1 MTFVISSILQTY
13 SINNWVSVLMVTFTA
28 SLNRVSKK
36 YVSVPI
42 FMSAC
47 FVVSVMATDVSAQ
60 NTHNFQNISAE
71 DSLRA
76 GLMASEVLEAER
88 QAFVVARQAI
98 ATSNA
103 KNNLTG
109 NFALSGSHLQT
120 DEKDSA
126 GGFTSSN
133 KRVGAVTLKK
143 QLYDF
148 GEADSRMEAARYGM
162 DSARASYMGAEQ
174 QVILDI
180 LSAHL
185 KVITAQKAFDIRTAN
200 RERLDAQT
208 QAENIKLDAGTS
220 TPTRL
225 AEAEARLARAVS
237 DQILAEAELISAQE
251 AYNSLTHNSLANS
264 SLANSS
270 LANNSSD
277 SLGNFRLLPLNLEK
291 VTLPASLQDAEQMAI
306 REHPSILAGLALEKQ
321 AAMEFQILKTSLL
334 PKVNLSLSA
343 VQNDQKGTSM
353 DKDEVT
359 TKLEFST
366 PFLVTEGS
374 RAADRRA
381 MAGLNQM
388 RAQLAETR
396 RVVGLA
402 ARKAYRD
409 YQAAQGQLGSVEAEI
424 RAARL
429 VASGTASEVE
439 YGLKTFLDL
448 LDAEQLLSDTEL
460 RLVQTQEAIVLNGYR
475 LLQATGQLSVEMF
488 LPADI
493 LPALDSIN
501 DPASRYPFIIAIPS
515 KSRVQ

>member
-1 MTFVISSILQTY
+1 
-13 SINNWVSVLMVTFTA
+13 MVTFTA

-36 YVSVPI
+36 YVSAPI

-60 NTHNFQNISAE
+60 NTQISQNISAE

-396 RVVGLA
+396 RVASLA

>member
-1 MTFVISSILQTY
+1 
-13 SINNWVSVLMVTFTA
+13 MVTFTA

-47 FVVSVMATDVSAQ
+47 FVVSVMATDVLAQ

>member
-1 MTFVISSILQTY
+1 
-13 SINNWVSVLMVTFTA
+13 MVTFTA

-36 YVSVPI
+36 YVSAPI

-60 NTHNFQNISAE
+60 NTQISQNISAE

-251 AYNSLTHNSLANS
+251 AYHSLTHNSLTHNSLANS
-264 SLANSS
+264 SLGNSS
-270 LANNSSD
+270 SE
-277 SLGNFRLLPLNLEK
+277 SLGDFRLLPLNLDK

>member
-1 MTFVISSILQTY
+1 
-13 SINNWVSVLMVTFTA
+13 MVTFTA

-148 GEADSRMEAARYGM
+148 GEADSRMEAARYGL

-251 AYNSLTHNSLANS
+251 AYNSLTHNSLANN

-270 LANNSSD
+270 LGNSSLGNNSSD

>member
-1 MTFVISSILQTY
+1 
-13 SINNWVSVLMVTFTA
+13 MVTFIA

-60 NTHNFQNISAE
+60 NTQNSQNISAE

-148 GEADSRMEAARYGM
+148 GEADSRMEAARYGL

-251 AYNSLTHNSLANS
+251 AYHSLTHNSLAN
-264 SLANSS
+264 NS
-270 LANNSSD
+270 LANNSSE
-277 SLGNFRLLPLNLEK
+277 SLGDFRLLPLNLDK
-291 VTLPASLQDAEQMAI
+291 VTLPESLQDAEQMAI

-515 KSRVQ
+515 TSRVQ

>member
-1 MTFVISSILQTY
+1 
-13 SINNWVSVLMVTFTA
+13 MVTFIA

-251 AYNSLTHNSLANS
+251 AYNSLTHNSLANN

-270 LANNSSD
+270 LGNSSLGNNSSD
-277 SLGNFRLLPLNLEK
+277 SLGNFRLLPLNLDK

-515 KSRVQ
+515 TSRVQ

>member
-1 MTFVISSILQTY
+1 
-13 SINNWVSVLMVTFTA
+13 MVTFTA

-148 GEADSRMEAARYGM
+148 GEADSRMEAARYGL

-237 DQILAEAELISAQE
+237 DQILAEAELISVQE

>member
-1 MTFVISSILQTY
+1 
-13 SINNWVSVLMVTFTA
+13 MVTFIA

-60 NTHNFQNISAE
+60 NTQNSQNISAE

-133 KRVGAVTLKK
+133 KSVGAVTLKK

-251 AYNSLTHNSLANS
+251 AYNSLTHNSLANN

-270 LANNSSD
+270 LGNSSLGNNSSD
-277 SLGNFRLLPLNLEK
+277 SLGNFRLLPLNLDK

>member
-1 MTFVISSILQTY
+1 
-13 SINNWVSVLMVTFTA
+13 MVTFTA

-47 FVVSVMATDVSAQ
+47 FVVGVMATDVSAQ

-120 DEKDSA
+120 DEKDIA

-251 AYNSLTHNSLANS
+251 AYHSLTHNSLAN
-264 SLANSS
+264 NS
-270 LANNSSD
+270 LANNSSE
-277 SLGNFRLLPLNLEK
+277 SLGDFRLLPLNLDK
-291 VTLPASLQDAEQMAI
+291 VTLPESLQDAEQMAI

-448 LDAEQLLSDTEL
+448 LDAEQLLSDTES

-515 KSRVQ
+515 TSRVQ

>member
-1 MTFVISSILQTY
+1 
-13 SINNWVSVLMVTFTA
+13 MVTFTA

-264 SLANSS
+264 SLAN
-270 LANNSSD
+270 NSSD
-277 SLGNFRLLPLNLEK
+277 SLGNFRLLPLNLDK

>member
-1 MTFVISSILQTY
+1 
-13 SINNWVSVLMVTFTA
+13 MVTFTA

-270 LANNSSD
+270 LANNFSD

>member
-1 MTFVISSILQTY
+1 
-13 SINNWVSVLMVTFTA
+13 MVTFTA
-28 SLNRVSKK
+28 CLNRVSTK

-47 FVVSVMATDVSAQ
+47 FTVSVMATDVSAQ
-60 NTHNFQNISAE
+60 NTQNTENISAE

-76 GLMASEVLEAER
+76 GLMVSEVLEAER

-103 KNNLTG
+103 ENNLTG

-120 DEKDSA
+120 DAKDTA
-126 GGFTSSN
+126 GGFASSN
-133 KRVGAVTLKK
+133 SRVGSVTLKK
-143 QLYDF
+143 QIYDF

-162 DSARASYMGAEQ
+162 DRARAGYMSAEQ

-185 KVITAQKAFDIRTAN
+185 KVITAQKAYHIRTAN
-200 RERLDAQT
+200 RERLEAQT

-237 DQILAEAELISAQE
+237 NEILAEAELISAKE
-251 AYNSLTHNSLANS
+251 AYNSLTGNSLGGNS
-264 SLANSS
+264 LSVNYSE
-270 LANNSSD
+270 
-277 SLGNFRLLPLNLEK
+277 SLGDFRLLPLYLDGI
-291 VTLPASLQDAEQMAI
+291 TLPASLQDAEQMAI
-306 REHPSILAGLALEKQ
+306 REHPSILVGLAQEKQ
-321 AAMEFQILKTSLL
+321 AAMEFKILKTSLL

-353 DKDEVT
+353 DKDEVI

-381 MAGLNQM
+381 IAGLSQT

-396 RVVGLA
+396 RIVGLA

-409 YQAAQGQLGSVEAEI
+409 YQAAGAQLGSVEAEI

-429 VASGTASEVE
+429 VATGTASEVE
-439 YGLKTFLDL
+439 YGLKTFLDQ

-460 RLVQTQEAIVLNGYR
+460 RFAQTQEAILLNGYR

>member
-1 MTFVISSILQTY
+1 
-13 SINNWVSVLMVTFTA
+13 MVTFTA
-28 SLNRVSKK
+28 WLNRVSQK
-36 YVSVPI
+36 YVTASLYLIAFIAVGI
-42 FMSAC
+42 L
-47 FVVSVMATDVSAQ
+47 TTEVSAQ
-60 NTHNFQNISAE
+60 NTPNPQNISAE

-76 GLMASEVLEAER
+76 GLMASDILEAER
-88 QAFVVARQAI
+88 QAFVVARQAV

-109 NFALSGSHLQT
+109 NLALSGSHVQT
-120 DEKDSA
+120 DAKDTA

-133 KRVGAVTLKK
+133 SRVGSITLKK
-143 QLYDF
+143 QIYDF
-148 GEADSRMEAARYGM
+148 GEADTRMQAARYGM
-162 DSARASYMGAEQ
+162 DSARAAYMGAEQ

-200 RERLDAQT
+200 KERLQAQT

-225 AEAEARLARAVS
+225 AEAEARLARALS
-237 DQILAEAELISAQE
+237 DEILAEADLISAQE
-251 AYNSLTHNSLANS
+251 AYNSLTGLNDFA
-264 SLANSS
+264 
-270 LANNSSD
+270 
-277 SLGNFRLLPLNLEK
+277 LLPLNLDM
-291 VTLPASLQDAEQMAI
+291 VTLPTSIQQAEQIAS
-306 REHPSILAGLALEKQ
+306 REHPSILAGLAQEKQ
-321 AAMEFQILKTSLL
+321 AAIEFKILKTSLL
-334 PKVNLSLSA
+334 PKVNFSLSA

-381 MAGLNQM
+381 AAGLSQT

-396 RVVGLA
+396 RVIRLA

-409 YQAAQGQLGSVEAEI
+409 YQAAGAQLGSVEAEI

-439 YGLKTFLDL
+439 YGLKTFLEQ

-501 DPASRYPFIIAIPS
+501 DPASRYPFIIAITS

>member
-1 MTFVISSILQTY
+1 
-13 SINNWVSVLMVTFTA
+13 
-28 SLNRVSKK
+28 
-36 YVSVPI
+36 
-42 FMSAC
+42 MSAC

-60 NTHNFQNISAE
+60 NTQNSQNISAE

-148 GEADSRMEAARYGM
+148 GEADSRMEAARYGL

-251 AYNSLTHNSLANS
+251 AYHSLTHNSLAN
-264 SLANSS
+264 NS
-270 LANNSSD
+270 LANNSSE
-277 SLGNFRLLPLNLEK
+277 SLGDFRLLPLNLDK
-291 VTLPASLQDAEQMAI
+291 VTLPESLQDAEQMAI

>member
-1 MTFVISSILQTY
+1 
-13 SINNWVSVLMVTFTA
+13 
-28 SLNRVSKK
+28 
-36 YVSVPI
+36 
-42 FMSAC
+42 
-47 FVVSVMATDVSAQ
+47 
-60 NTHNFQNISAE
+60 
-71 DSLRA
+71 
-76 GLMASEVLEAER
+76 MASEVLEAER

-98 ATSNA
+98 ATSNS

-109 NFALSGSHLQT
+109 NFSLIGSHLRT
-120 DEKDSA
+120 DEKDTA

-133 KRVGAVTLKK
+133 KRIGAVTLKK

-174 QVILDI
+174 QVILDVLI
-180 LSAHL
+180 AHL

-225 AEAEARLARAVS
+225 AEAEARLARAMS

-251 AYNSLTHNSLANS
+251 AYNSLTHNSLAN
-264 SLANSS
+264 NSS
-270 LANNSSD
+270 ESFGDFGLQ
-277 SLGNFRLLPLNLEK
+277 PLNLDK
-291 VTLPASLQDAEQMAI
+291 ITLPASLQDAEQMAI
-306 REHPSILAGLALEKQ
+306 REHPYILAGLAQEKQ
-321 AAMEFQILKTSLL
+321 AAMEFKILKTSLL

-381 MAGLNQM
+381 MAGLNQT

-409 YQAAQGQLGSVEAEI
+409 YQAARGQLGSVEAEI

-460 RLVQTQEAIVLNGYR
+460 RLVQTQESIVLNGYR

-501 DPASRYPFIIAIPS
+501 DPASRYPFIIAIPV

>member
-1 MTFVISSILQTY
+1 
-13 SINNWVSVLMVTFTA
+13 MVTFTA

-148 GEADSRMEAARYGM
+148 GEADSRMEAARYGL

-251 AYNSLTHNSLANS
+251 AYHSLTHNSLAN
-264 SLANSS
+264 NS
-270 LANNSSD
+270 LANNSSE
-277 SLGNFRLLPLNLEK
+277 SLGDFRLLPLNLDK
-291 VTLPASLQDAEQMAI
+291 VTLPESLQDAEQMAI

-353 DKDEVT
+353 DRDEVT

-448 LDAEQLLSDTEL
+448 LDAEPLLSDTEL

>member
-1 MTFVISSILQTY
+1 
-13 SINNWVSVLMVTFTA
+13 MVTFTA

-60 NTHNFQNISAE
+60 NTQISQNISAE

-264 SLANSS
+264 SLGNSS
-270 LANNSSD
+270 LGNNSSD
-277 SLGNFRLLPLNLEK
+277 SLGNFRLLPLNLDK

>member
-1 MTFVISSILQTY
+1 
-13 SINNWVSVLMVTFTA
+13 MVTFTA
-28 SLNRVSKK
+28 WLNRVSQK
-36 YVSVPI
+36 YVTASFYLIAFIAVGI
-42 FMSAC
+42 L
-47 FVVSVMATDVSAQ
+47 TTEVSAQ
-60 NTHNFQNISAE
+60 NTPNPQNISAE

-76 GLMASEVLEAER
+76 GLMASDILEAER
-88 QAFVVARQAI
+88 QAFVVARQAV

-109 NFALSGSHLQT
+109 NLALSGSHVQT
-120 DEKDSA
+120 DAKDTA

-133 KRVGAVTLKK
+133 SRVGSITLKK
-143 QLYDF
+143 QVYDF
-148 GEADSRMEAARYGM
+148 GEADTRMQAARYGM
-162 DSARASYMGAEQ
+162 DSARAAYMGAEQ

-200 RERLDAQT
+200 KERLQAQT

-225 AEAEARLARAVS
+225 AEAEARLARALS
-237 DQILAEAELISAQE
+237 DEILAEADLISAQE
-251 AYNSLTHNSLANS
+251 AYNSLTGLNDFA
-264 SLANSS
+264 
-270 LANNSSD
+270 
-277 SLGNFRLLPLNLEK
+277 LLPLNLDM
-291 VTLPASLQDAEQMAI
+291 VTLPTSIQQAEQIAS
-306 REHPSILAGLALEKQ
+306 REHPSILAGLAQEKQ
-321 AAMEFQILKTSLL
+321 AAIEFKILKTSLL
-334 PKVNLSLSA
+334 PKVNFSLSA

-381 MAGLNQM
+381 AAGLSQT

-396 RVVGLA
+396 RVIRLA

-409 YQAAQGQLGSVEAEI
+409 YQAAGAQLGSVEAEI

-439 YGLKTFLDL
+439 YGLKTFLDQ

-515 KSRVQ
+515 DSRVQ

>member
-1 MTFVISSILQTY
+1 
-13 SINNWVSVLMVTFTA
+13 MVTFTA

-60 NTHNFQNISAE
+60 NTQNSQNISAE

-148 GEADSRMEAARYGM
+148 GEADSRMEAARYGL

-306 REHPSILAGLALEKQ
+306 REHPSILAVLALEKQ

>member
-1 MTFVISSILQTY
+1 
-13 SINNWVSVLMVTFTA
+13 MVTFTA

-251 AYNSLTHNSLANS
+251 AYNSLTHNSLANN

-270 LANNSSD
+270 LGNSSLGNNSSD
-277 SLGNFRLLPLNLEK
+277 SLGNFRLLPLNLDK

>member
-1 MTFVISSILQTY
+1 
-13 SINNWVSVLMVTFTA
+13 MVTFTA

-60 NTHNFQNISAE
+60 NAHNFQNISAE

-148 GEADSRMEAARYGM
+148 GEADSRMEAARYGL

>member
-1 MTFVISSILQTY
+1 
-13 SINNWVSVLMVTFTA
+13 
-28 SLNRVSKK
+28 
-36 YVSVPI
+36 
-42 FMSAC
+42 MSAC

-120 DEKDSA
+120 DEKDIA

-251 AYNSLTHNSLANS
+251 AYHSLTHNSLANN

-270 LANNSSD
+270 LGNSSLGNNSSD

-515 KSRVQ
+515 TSRVQ

>member
-1 MTFVISSILQTY
+1 
-13 SINNWVSVLMVTFTA
+13 MVTFTA

-251 AYNSLTHNSLANS
+251 AYHSLTHNSLAN
-264 SLANSS
+264 NS
-270 LANNSSD
+270 LANNSSE
-277 SLGNFRLLPLNLEK
+277 SLGDFRLLPLNLDK
-291 VTLPASLQDAEQMAI
+291 VTLPESLQDAEQMAI

>member
-1 MTFVISSILQTY
+1 
-13 SINNWVSVLMVTFTA
+13 MVTFTA

-60 NTHNFQNISAE
+60 NTQNSQNISAE

-251 AYNSLTHNSLANS
+251 AYNSLTHNSLANN

-270 LANNSSD
+270 LGNSSLGNNSSD

-515 KSRVQ
+515 TSRVQ

>member
-1 MTFVISSILQTY
+1 
-13 SINNWVSVLMVTFTA
+13 MVTFTA

-148 GEADSRMEAARYGM
+148 GEADSRMEAARYGL

-251 AYNSLTHNSLANS
+251 AYNSLTHNSLANN

-270 LANNSSD
+270 LGNSSLGNNSSD

-306 REHPSILAGLALEKQ
+306 REHPSILAVLALEKQ

>member
-1 MTFVISSILQTY
+1 VTFVISSILQTY

-148 GEADSRMEAARYGM
+148 GEADSRMEAARYGL

-306 REHPSILAGLALEKQ
+306 REHPSILAVLALEKQ

>member
-1 MTFVISSILQTY
+1 
-13 SINNWVSVLMVTFTA
+13 MVTFTA

-60 NTHNFQNISAE
+60 NSHNFQNISAE

-76 GLMASEVLEAER
+76 GLMANEVLEAER

-109 NFALSGSHLQT
+109 NFALSGTHLQT

-133 KRVGAVTLKK
+133 KRVVAVTLKK

-148 GEADSRMEAARYGM
+148 GEADSRMEAARYGL

-251 AYNSLTHNSLANS
+251 AYNSLTHN

>member
-1 MTFVISSILQTY
+1 MVI
-13 SINNWVSVLMVTFTA
+13 FTA
-28 SLNRVSKK
+28 WLNRVSQK
-36 YVSVPI
+36 YVTASLYLTAFIAVGI
-42 FMSAC
+42 L
-47 FVVSVMATDVSAQ
+47 TTEVSAQ
-60 NTHNFQNISAE
+60 NTPNPQNISAE

-76 GLMASEVLEAER
+76 GLMASDILEAER
-88 QAFVVARQAI
+88 QAFVVARQAV

-109 NFALSGSHLQT
+109 NLALSGSHVQT
-120 DEKDSA
+120 DAKDTA

-133 KRVGAVTLKK
+133 SRVGSITLKK
-143 QLYDF
+143 QIYDF
-148 GEADSRMEAARYGM
+148 GEADTRMQAARYGM
-162 DSARASYMGAEQ
+162 DSARAAYMGAEQ

-200 RERLDAQT
+200 KERLQAQT

-225 AEAEARLARAVS
+225 AEAEARLARALS
-237 DQILAEAELISAQE
+237 DEILAEADLISAQE
-251 AYNSLTHNSLANS
+251 AYNSLTGLNDFA
-264 SLANSS
+264 
-270 LANNSSD
+270 
-277 SLGNFRLLPLNLEK
+277 LLPLNLDM
-291 VTLPASLQDAEQMAI
+291 VTLPTSIQQAEQIAS
-306 REHPSILAGLALEKQ
+306 REHPSILAGLAQEKQ
-321 AAMEFQILKTSLL
+321 AAIEFKILKTSLL
-334 PKVNLSLSA
+334 PKVNFSLSA

-381 MAGLNQM
+381 AAGLSQT

-396 RVVGLA
+396 RVIRLA

-409 YQAAQGQLGSVEAEI
+409 YQAAGAQLGSVEAEI

-439 YGLKTFLDL
+439 YGLKTFLDQ

-475 LLQATGQLSVEMF
+475 LLQAIGQLSVEMF

-515 KSRVQ
+515 DSRVQ

>member
-1 MTFVISSILQTY
+1 
-13 SINNWVSVLMVTFTA
+13 MVTFTA

-60 NTHNFQNISAE
+60 NTQNSQNISAE

-251 AYNSLTHNSLANS
+251 AYHSLTHNSLANN

-270 LANNSSD
+270 LGNSSLGNNSSD
-277 SLGNFRLLPLNLEK
+277 SLGNFRLLPLNLDK

>member
-1 MTFVISSILQTY
+1 MS
-13 SINNWVSVLMVTFTA
+13 A
-28 SLNRVSKK
+28 
-36 YVSVPI
+36 PI

-60 NTHNFQNISAE
+60 NTQISQNISAE

-237 DQILAEAELISAQE
+237 DQILA
-251 AYNSLTHNSLANS
+251 
-264 SLANSS
+264 
-270 LANNSSD
+270 
-277 SLGNFRLLPLNLEK
+277 
-291 VTLPASLQDAEQMAI
+291 
-306 REHPSILAGLALEKQ
+306 
-321 AAMEFQILKTSLL
+321 
-334 PKVNLSLSA
+334 
-343 VQNDQKGTSM
+343 
-353 DKDEVT
+353 
-359 TKLEFST
+359 
-366 PFLVTEGS
+366 
-374 RAADRRA
+374 
-381 MAGLNQM
+381 
-388 RAQLAETR
+388 
-396 RVVGLA
+396 
-402 ARKAYRD
+402 
-409 YQAAQGQLGSVEAEI
+409 
-424 RAARL
+424 
-429 VASGTASEVE
+429 
-439 YGLKTFLDL
+439 
-448 LDAEQLLSDTEL
+448 
-460 RLVQTQEAIVLNGYR
+460 
-475 LLQATGQLSVEMF
+475 
-488 LPADI
+488 
-493 LPALDSIN
+493 
-501 DPASRYPFIIAIPS
+501 
-515 KSRVQ
+515 

>member
-1 MTFVISSILQTY
+1 
-13 SINNWVSVLMVTFTA
+13 MVTFIA

-60 NTHNFQNISAE
+60 NTQNSQNISAE

-251 AYNSLTHNSLANS
+251 AYNSLTHNSLANN

-270 LANNSSD
+270 LGNSSLGNNSSD
-277 SLGNFRLLPLNLEK
+277 SLGNFRLLPLNLDK

>member
-1 MTFVISSILQTY
+1 
-13 SINNWVSVLMVTFTA
+13 MVTFTA

-264 SLANSS
+264 SLGNSS
-270 LANNSSD
+270 LGNNSSD
-277 SLGNFRLLPLNLEK
+277 SLGNFRLLPLNLDK

>member
-1 MTFVISSILQTY
+1 
-13 SINNWVSVLMVTFTA
+13 MVTFTA

-47 FVVSVMATDVSAQ
+47 FVVGVMATDVSAQ

-515 KSRVQ
+515 TSRVQ

>member
-1 MTFVISSILQTY
+1 
-13 SINNWVSVLMVTFTA
+13 MVTFTA

-148 GEADSRMEAARYGM
+148 GEADSRMEAARYGL

-277 SLGNFRLLPLNLEK
+277 SLGNFRLLPLNLDK

>member
-1 MTFVISSILQTY
+1 
-13 SINNWVSVLMVTFTA
+13 MVTFTA
-28 SLNRVSKK
+28 SLNKVSKK
-36 YVSVPI
+36 YVSAPI
-42 FMSAC
+42 FMPAC
-47 FVVSVMATDVSAQ
+47 FVVSIMATDVSSQ
-60 NTHNFQNISAE
+60 NTQISQNISAE
-71 DSLRA
+71 DSLRV

-98 ATSNA
+98 ATSNT

-109 NFALSGSHLQT
+109 NFSLIGSHLQT
-120 DEKDSA
+120 DEKDTA

-174 QVILDI
+174 QVILDVLI
-180 LSAHL
+180 AHL

-251 AYNSLTHNSLANS
+251 AYNSLTHNSFTPN
-264 SLANSS
+264 SLADNLSES
-270 LANNSSD
+270 FGD
-277 SLGNFRLLPLNLEK
+277 FRLQPLNLDK

-306 REHPSILAGLALEKQ
+306 REHPSILAGLAQEKQ
-321 AAMEFQILKTSLL
+321 AAMEFKILKTSLL

-381 MAGLNQM
+381 MAGLNQT

-409 YQAAQGQLGSVEAEI
+409 YQAARGQLGSVEAEI

-460 RLVQTQEAIVLNGYR
+460 RLVQTQESIVLNGYR
-475 LLQATGQLSVEMF
+475 LLQATGQLAVEMF